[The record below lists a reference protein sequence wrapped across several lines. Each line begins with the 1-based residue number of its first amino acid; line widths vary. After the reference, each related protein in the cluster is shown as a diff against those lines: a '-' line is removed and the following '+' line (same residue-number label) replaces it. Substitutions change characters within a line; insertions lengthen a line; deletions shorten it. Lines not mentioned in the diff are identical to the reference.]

1 MFLHLVMDVSPIAA
15 LYDDRK
21 HEFLIARKCVAVIP
35 SILSLHHCMY
45 LQKQFEMT
53 MVQSQIDG
61 QLPHIPA
68 FIAGNPEPMGLKC
81 RQLPYAG
88 EEAEM
93 VASYFHVKPCLGK
106 EMTKKAILES
116 LSNSGVVLL
125 ATHGK
130 VDEDYPYGC
139 LVLQGPTKSC
149 DVTCTSA
156 SISAQTS
163 VLMVEEPPSMPA
175 KTPKRKGIIQHELEH
190 ATDKGGHDRL
200 SLFEGTDVET
210 KRMKA
215 EEAHQVLTAAEI
227 ATLENG
233 ISAELIVLSACESG
247 LGQATASEGCWD

>member
-1 MFLHLVMDVSPIAA
+1 
-15 LYDDRK
+15 
-21 HEFLIARKCVAVIP
+21 
-35 SILSLHHCMY
+35 
-45 LQKQFEMT
+45 MT
-53 MVQSQIDG
+53 TVQSQIDS

-68 FIAGNPEPMGLKC
+68 FIAGNPKPMGLKC
-81 RQLPYAG
+81 RQLPYAA

-106 EMTKKAILES
+106 EMTKKAILEG
-116 LSNSGVVLL
+116 LANSGVVLL

-130 VDEDYPYGC
+130 VDEEYPCGC
-139 LVLQGPTKSC
+139 LLLQGPTKSC

-156 SISAQTS
+156 SISAQTY

-175 KTPKRKGIIQHELEH
+175 GTPKGKGTIQHEPEH

-215 EEAHQVLTAAEI
+215 EEADQVLTAAEI

-233 ISAELIVLSACESG
+233 ISAELVVLSAYEAD
-247 LGQATASEGCWD
+247 LGQATASEGLLGLGRALLQAGAATAILTLWKVDGLMTSRFVVCSTSSSLQPQKAGM